1 MAATILH
8 TDTAARIALLK
19 TRRDTIETQIMR
31 VVTGGQSFSAPG
43 GMNVSQVP
51 LAELRKELERVKR
64 EIIRYSAGAD
74 SGSVVPDFS
83 GDGETTD
90 YDTLT

>member
-1 MAATILH
+1 MASTALH

-19 TRRDTIETQIMR
+19 TRRDAIETQIMR
-31 VVTGGQSFSAPG
+31 VVTGGQSFGAPG

-64 EIIRYSAGAD
+64 EILLYTAGSNALI
-74 SGSVVPDFS
+74 VLPDFS
-83 GDGETTD
+83 ESGEAED
-90 YDTLT
+90 IP